1 MDAPPTPGMNPIE
14 PSPLVETSP
23 PVETALA
30 DDEASRARGGFAL
43 DRPATYRDLA
53 DGATDTGL
61 PYWLVLSLAGGIAL
75 LGLALNSAAVVI
87 GAMLVAP
94 LLSPVLGL
102 GLALAV
108 GDGRLALETLAAIAL
123 STVAVVALAAVLTV
137 LLPYHD
143 LTPEIAART
152 RPTLLDLAV
161 AVFSGAA
168 GALVSVARGSR
179 FAGAGAGVAV
189 AVALVPPLAAA
200 GFGVGTGWDGPV
212 VRGALL
218 LYGANLGGIVL
229 SAMTVFL
236 LAGMHRPEVLA
247 VVRGWH
253 RAPRTRGLASWVER
267 QAGSRPAVILRAPLA
282 RVALVLAFVALVAF
296 PLAETLRV
304 VVRETR
310 VGRAVDAAAAVFSEP
325 GRSFVLGRQV
335 ELLPGQARVH
345 LRVATEA
352 WYGDDAAD
360 EFERAATARA
370 GEPVEVVLEQ
380 IPASDGDLAAFAEMI
395 RPEGVAGAGGTPNQP
410 GQGAAAGLPDLLR
423 GVRSRVGVVL
433 AGLVMPDS
441 AAVLGHTLAVDD
453 GGSVGLTLRYAA
465 PVALSPDATTM
476 VRRQLTGSLDGVP
489 VSVDFM
495 YAASTRPRALGPSP
509 SDAELA
515 SLADVLAA
523 HRMLHLR
530 LVAGPNVRGAPAD
543 SVARRLVRL
552 GVASTRVEVRSG
564 VAGGFHAAL
573 LPAPVQATPGSG
585 P

>member
-1 MDAPPTPGMNPIE
+1 MDPTETRE
-14 PSPLVETSP
+14 PEGP
-23 PVETALA
+23 
-30 DDEASRARGGFAL
+30 DEPRARGGFAL

-61 PYWLVLSLAGGIAL
+61 PYWLVLGLAGGIAL

-200 GFGVGTGWDGPV
+200 GFGVGTGWDAPV

-229 SAMTVFL
+229 SAMAVFL

-247 VVRGWH
+247 VVRSWH
-253 RAPRTRGLASWVER
+253 RAPRTRGLAAWVER

-282 RVALVLAFVALVAF
+282 RVTLVLAFVALVAF

-310 VGRAVDAAAAVFSEP
+310 VGRAVDAAAAVFAEP

-360 EFERAATARA
+360 EFERTATARA

-380 IPASDGDLAAFAEMI
+380 IPASGGDLAAFAEMI
-395 RPEGVAGAGGTPNQP
+395 RPGDVRQAGGAPAQP
-410 GQGAAAGLPDLLR
+410 AQGAAGLPDLLR
-423 GVRSRVGVVL
+423 GVRGRVGVAL

-453 GGSVGLTLRYAA
+453 DGPVRLALRYAA

-476 VRRQLTGSLDGVP
+476 LRRQLTRALDGVP
-489 VSVDFM
+489 VSVELR
-495 YAASTRPRALGPSP
+495 YAASTRPQALGPAP
-509 SDAELA
+509 TDA
-515 SLADVLAA
+515 SLAALADILSA
-523 HRMLHLR
+523 HRVLHLR
-530 LVAGPNVRGAPAD
+530 LVAGPDVRGGPAD

-552 GVASTRVEVRSG
+552 GVAPARVEVRSG
-564 VAGGFHAAL
+564 VARGLHAAL
-573 LPAPVQATPGSG
+573 LPAPVPATVPG

>member
-1 MDAPPTPGMNPIE
+1 MDPTETRLPGAAE
-14 PSPLVETSP
+14 GARS
-23 PVETALA
+23 
-30 DDEASRARGGFAL
+30 RGGFAL

-61 PYWLVLSLAGGIAL
+61 PYWLVLGLAGGIAL

-123 STVAVVALAAVLTV
+123 STVAVVVFAAVLTV

-200 GFGVGTGWDGPV
+200 GFGVGTGWDAPV

-229 SAMTVFL
+229 SAMAVFL
-236 LAGMHRPEVLA
+236 LAGMHRPEVLD
-247 VVRGWH
+247 VVRVWH
-253 RAPRTRGLASWVER
+253 RAPRARGIAAWVER

-282 RVALVLAFVALVAF
+282 RVALVLAFVGLVAF

-310 VGRAVDAAAAVFSEP
+310 VGRAVDAAAAVFAEP
-325 GRSFVLGRQV
+325 GRSFVLGREV
-335 ELLPGQARVH
+335 ELLPGQARVY

-352 WYGDDAAD
+352 WYGSDAAAR
-360 EFERAATARA
+360 FEREATARA

-380 IPASDGDLAAFAEMI
+380 IPASDGDLAAFAEMV
-395 RPEGVAGAGGTPNQP
+395 RPAGVRRSGAVVSAGPSVP
-410 GQGAAAGLPDLLR
+410 SSLPDGLPDLLA
-423 GVRSRVGVVL
+423 GVRARVGSALGGTVL
-433 AGLVMPDS
+433 PDS
-441 AAVLGHTLAVDD
+441 AFMLGHTLAVGDD
-453 GGSVGLTLRYAA
+453 GSARLALRYAA
-465 PVALSPDATTM
+465 PVALSADAADV
-476 VRRQLTGSLDGVP
+476 VRRQIV
-489 VSVDFM
+489 
-495 YAASTRPRALGPSP
+495 RALGPVSVEP
-509 SDAELA
+509 VEVEFRYAATTRPQALA
-515 SLADVLAA
+515 SAPTDGALAALADVLAA
-523 HRMLHLR
+523 HRTLRLR
-530 LVAGPNVRGAPAD
+530 LVAGPDVRGAPAD

-552 GVASTRVEVRSG
+552 GVAPARVEVRPG
-564 VAGGFHAAL
+564 VAQGLHAAFTS
-573 LPAPVQATPGSG
+573 PPEG